1 MALSP
6 PRGPSEKDS
15 PVDVLQ
21 RKRKAKFL
29 WSKVVGTIPIH
40 TVHLDE
46 CEPTSKT
53 RLSTNTLEINS
64 DELQL
69 LRQIGSGGFG
79 VIHKAFWRGTVVA
92 CKTIRTDM
100 FAEEQLAALEDLHL
114 EVQVLQQLRHPNIMM
129 LLAYEAN
136 SEHQVQIKASSLGRH
151 PAPTRVHPAP
161 ASIRPQAFAT
171 WFAPEGDTC
180 KSSARLAPAT
190 ACTAQQ
196 CSTPGAQVMVSEL
209 MACSLLDILKT
220 GSVADDKPAL
230 NRKFAVRYAVQ
241 LSQGMNYLHTCK
253 PPIMHRDL
261 KPENLLLDYSG
272 IIKVR
277 RIPKRGDVLP
287 ARVSHARRCAF
298 SQIPHHPARPACRP
312 QQVADFGLAKLRPG
326 PTPEA
331 DPNKVMMT
339 GETGSYRFMAPEVY
353 RHEAYDE
360 YGTLHF
366 PFCLLFS
373 TCHSPSPSLPPL
385 SFPSFNWA
393 YPTASWRHKCSAARH
408 MTSRHPALCLASPA
422 FTQSFSF
429 SLLPP
434 LSRIFAV

>member
-15 PVDVLQ
+15 SVDVLQ

-151 PAPTRVHPAP
+151 PAHNARAP
-161 ASIRPQAFAT
+161 RART
-171 WFAPEGDTC
+171 H
-180 KSSARLAPAT
+180 SAA
-190 ACTAQQ
+190 
-196 CSTPGAQVMVSEL
+196 G
-209 MACSLLDILKT
+209 
-220 GSVADDKPAL
+220 
-230 NRKFAVRYAVQ
+230 VRYLVC
-241 LSQGMNYLHTCK
+241 S
-253 PPIMHRDL
+253 
-261 KPENLLLDYSG
+261 
-272 IIKVR
+272 R
-277 RIPKRGDVLP
+277 RRHLQVERP
-287 ARVSHARRCAF
+287 ARTGHRMY
-298 SQIPHHPARPACRP
+298 RPAVLHSGCSGDGLRAHGVLSAGYP
-312 QQVADFGLAKLRPG
+312 QDGLR
-326 PTPEA
+326 
-331 DPNKVMMT
+331 
-339 GETGSYRFMAPEVY
+339 R
-353 RHEAYDE
+353 R
-360 YGTLHF
+360 
-366 PFCLLFS
+366 
-373 TCHSPSPSLPPL
+373 
-385 SFPSFNWA
+385 
-393 YPTASWRHKCSAARH
+393 
-408 MTSRHPALCLASPA
+408 
-422 FTQSFSF
+422 
-429 SLLPP
+429 
-434 LSRIFAV
+434 